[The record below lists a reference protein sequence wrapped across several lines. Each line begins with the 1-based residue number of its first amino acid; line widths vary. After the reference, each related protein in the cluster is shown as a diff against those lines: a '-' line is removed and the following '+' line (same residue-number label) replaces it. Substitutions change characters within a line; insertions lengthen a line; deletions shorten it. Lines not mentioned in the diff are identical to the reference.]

1 MTTRRAVAISLLISL
16 AATLG
21 AAVAYPFLPRWV
33 PVHWNLQGLPD
44 GYMPK
49 AVACVLFP
57 SAMLLCT
64 GLIIALPPR
73 MRRRASVG
81 AFLRPFNT
89 LMTAGIAMIA
99 YIQSISFAAAW
110 NSSFNS
116 GRWIVGGMLAYFLLL
131 GFLMPGIQRNPWI
144 GVRTRWSMESEPLWH
159 STQMFAGVALV
170 LASIF
175 GLVAVAM
182 GAPLSWVLLAL
193 LVALVVPVAY
203 SYLQS
208 RTGQGARVVVAAAL
222 MLAGSRIYASE
233 EAVEFKGHKGLVLHG
248 LLRTPDGDGK
258 HPALLLLPGSGPPDR
273 DGNIP
278 PHLVTNLLKQI
289 AERLESV
296 GVASLRFDK
305 RSVATYASQWPKD
318 PAQQSEFFSW
328 EAFVGDAKAAIRFL
342 RVQPRIDPK
351 QVLVL
356 GHSEGGLIALQIG
369 ADWART
375 AESLPG
381 MVLLATPGRNLAS
394 VLREQ
399 VEASLLQ
406 SLPNESLRDEYLRA
420 TERAIRQIR
429 ETGRVPQDL
438 PAGLETLFRPNVA
451 SLLRSYFEL
460 DSLKLARRFT
470 GSVLI
475 MQGER
480 DSQVSVRRDAPRL
493 EEAFRSRTT
502 GAVELF
508 VVPKASHN
516 FKEVAAIGDPGLAGN
531 VLPSAMDKILSWT
544 TAFFFRKPPNLLHSS
559 AQERPATRRRIAP
572 QVS

>member
-21 AAVAYPFLPRWV
+21 SAVMYPFLPPWV
-33 PVHWNLQGLPD
+33 PVHWNLQGLAD

-49 AVACVLFP
+49 AIACVIFP
-57 SAMLLCT
+57 SATFVCT
-64 GLIIALPPR
+64 ALIIVLPAK
-73 MRRRASVG
+73 MRARASVG
-81 AFLRPFNT
+81 AFLRPFNI
-89 LMTAGIAMIA
+89 LMTAAIAMIA
-99 YIQSISFAAAW
+99 YIQSIAFAAAW
-110 NSSFNS
+110 NPNIGS
-116 GRWIVGGMLAYFLLL
+116 GRWLIGGMLAYFLLL
-131 GFLMPGIQRNPWI
+131 GFLMPGVQRNPWI
-144 GVRTRWSMESEPLWH
+144 GVRTRWSVGSESVWR
-159 STQMFAGVALV
+159 STQTLAGIALV

-175 GLVAVAM
+175 GLLAVAM

-203 SYLQS
+203 SYVLSHSRQS
-208 RTGQGARVVVAAAL
+208 MQVVVAMAL
-222 MLAGSRIYASE
+222 MLAGSRLHAGE
-233 EAVEFKGHKGLVLHG
+233 EPVEFEGHKGLVLHG
-248 LLRTPDGDGK
+248 LLRTPDGEGK
-258 HPALLLLPGSGPPDR
+258 HPAVLLLPGSGPPDR
-273 DGNIP
+273 DGNVA
-278 PHLVTNLLKQI
+278 PHLVTNLLKEI

-305 RSVATYASQWPKD
+305 RSVASYASHWPKD
-318 PAQQSEFFSW
+318 PVKQSEFFSW
-328 EAFVGDAKAAIRFL
+328 EAFVDDAKAAIRFL
-342 RVQPRIDPK
+342 RAQPRIDPK
-351 QVLVL
+351 QILVL

-375 AESLPG
+375 AESLPAL
-381 MVLLATPGRNLAS
+381 VLLATPGRNLAA
-394 VLREQ
+394 VLQEQ
-399 VEASLLQ
+399 IGAALLQ
-406 SLPNESLRDEYLRA
+406 SVPNESLRNEYLRA

-429 ETGRVPQDL
+429 ETGTVPQDL
-438 PAGLETLFRPNVA
+438 PAGLETLFQPNVA

-460 DSLKLARRFT
+460 DPLRLARRFA

-508 VVPKASHN
+508 VVPKAGHH

-531 VLPSAMDKILSWT
+531 VLPSAMDKILSWAA
-544 TAFFFRKPPNLLHSS
+544 AFFGHKPPDHPNSDI
-559 AQERPATRRRIAP
+559 QEKLASRRRIAP